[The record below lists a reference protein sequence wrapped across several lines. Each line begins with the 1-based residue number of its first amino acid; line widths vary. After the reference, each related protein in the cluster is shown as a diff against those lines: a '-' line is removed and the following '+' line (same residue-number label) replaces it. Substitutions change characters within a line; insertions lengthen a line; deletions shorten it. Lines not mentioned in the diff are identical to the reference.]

1 MYGDEVPQPHS
12 SPRSNARTEAILR
25 EMAERVAEQH
35 GLELYD
41 VVYRRSGPRA
51 KLQVFLSRAAG
62 AITLEDC
69 ERVSRQLSRELDV
82 EDPIQQAYDLEVS
95 SPGIE
100 RPLRSPWHFRRA
112 SGERA
117 SVRWRDDAG
126 RTQSAVLV
134 IKDADGE
141 QVTFAGPDGQD
152 VKIAIS
158 AVLSAKIHVD
168 W

>member
-1 MYGDEVPQPHS
+1 MPQPHS
-12 SPRSNARTEAILR
+12 SPRSNARQEAILR
-25 EMAERVAEQH
+25 EMALRVAEQH

-51 KLQVFLSRAAG
+51 KLQVFLSRPGA
-62 AITLEDC
+62 AITLADC
-69 ERVSRQLSRELDV
+69 EQVSRQLSRELDV

-100 RPLRSPWHFRRA
+100 RPLRSPWHFQRA
-112 SGERA
+112 AGEKA
-117 SVRWRDDAG
+117 ALRWRDAQG
-126 RTQSAVLV
+126 RTQSAVV
-134 IKDADGE
+134 CVTGADDE
-141 QVTFAGPDGQD
+141 HVTFTGPDGQD
-152 VKIAIS
+152 TKIEIS